1 MSKGEATRD
10 RILSAA
16 MKLFAAEGYAQTSVG
31 AIEQGAGLA
40 PRSGALYQYFE
51 GKEDVLRQAVD
62 RELAHLDSLQQALD
76 MLPLGD
82 LKAELTFL
90 ARWNLSSLEQRSDLL
105 GFLRRDAA
113 GFPELAQEI
122 HERMT
127 AKPLEQV
134 AGWIDRLAADAGA
147 EPFDS
152 QALALIMVESL
163 SAYWLMRQG
172 PGRVPGDLNNE
183 RFISTWVDLGL
194 TYARAKGIIAE
205 VTGPTRR
212 RSSGR

>member
-16 MKLFAAEGYAQTSVG
+16 MKLFAAQGYAQTSVG
-31 AIEQGAGLA
+31 AIEQAAGLA

-113 GFPELAQEI
+113 AFPELAQEI

-127 AKPLEQV
+127 GQPLEQV

-163 SAYWLMRQG
+163 SAYWLMRQSL
-172 PGRVPGDLNNE
+172 GRVPGDLNDE
-183 RFISTWVDLGL
+183 RFIATWVDLGL
-194 TYARAKGIIAE
+194 TYARAKGITAE
-205 VTGPTRR
+205 VTGPTRC
-212 RSSGR
+212 RSSGS